1 MGDSREK
8 YMRRR
13 RFLACGLGA
22 VACVAG
28 CGTERAGNVLRT
40 GFSITTA
47 GRRWAPVGKA
57 FAGAARSA
65 GFAAAVSHAISGTP
79 ATGTGPTGGPTS
91 GGPAGSGPSGGGP
104 SGGGPTGG
112 GPAEGGPTVG
122 GGPVAGTGFA
132 ITVSGLP
139 ALAAAELNNTQSLL
153 DTATPLA
160 RLSGQIEVVVVPERS
175 PLRDFGDFAARLL
188 ASPQQT
194 LLVGGPQGEPDHLL
208 FGLIARAIGA
218 DGRRVDYSGYPRLGE
233 AASAL
238 LSGKAV
244 AAAGPLDDWR
254 TAIGRG
260 RVRALAVSSAR
271 PVPDLDVPTLLEC
284 GVRVDF
290 ADWTAAF
297 GPEDMPAESREQA
310 VRMCEE
316 VIGSSAWEAACLAA
330 GWIPIPLAGD
340 DFARW
345 LGTEI
350 ARTRAVLR
358 DLGLLD
364 STKATTCWGSCGNG
378 H

>member
-1 MGDSREK
+1 
-8 YMRRR
+8 MRRR
-13 RFLACGLGA
+13 RFLACGFGA
-22 VACVAG
+22 IACAAG

-40 GFSITTA
+40 GFSINTG
-47 GRRWAPVGKA
+47 GRRWARVGQA
-57 FAGAARSA
+57 FAGAARAS
-65 GFAAAVSHAISGTP
+65 GFAAAVGHAISG
-79 ATGTGPTGGPTS
+79 S
-91 GGPAGSGPSGGGP
+91 PAGPPAGGG
-104 SGGGPTGG
+104 T
-112 GPAEGGPTVG
+112 A
-122 GGPVAGTGFA
+122 AGFA

-160 RLSGQIEVVVVPERS
+160 RLSGQVEVVVVPDRS
-175 PLRDFGDFAARLL
+175 PLRDFDDFAARLL

-194 LLVGGPQGEPDHLL
+194 LLAGGPQGEPDHLL

-218 DGRRVDYSGYPRLGE
+218 DGRRVDYTGYPRTGE
-233 AASAL
+233 GVSAL

-244 AAAGPLDDWR
+244 AAAGSLADWR
-254 TAIGRG
+254 AAIGRG
-260 RVRALAVSSAR
+260 RVRALAVSTAR
-271 PVPDLDVPTLLEC
+271 RVPDLDVPTLLEC

-297 GPEDMPAESREQA
+297 GPEDMPEGGRESA

-330 GWIPIPLAGD
+330 GWLPLPLAGD

-345 LGTEI
+345 LDTEM

>member
-1 MGDSREK
+1 MGDSGEK

-13 RFLACGLGA
+13 RFLACGFGA
-22 VACVAG
+22 LACAAG

-40 GFSITTA
+40 GFSINAA
-47 GRRWAPVGKA
+47 GQRWSRVGRA
-57 FAGAARSA
+57 FADAARAA
-65 GFAAAVSHAISGTP
+65 GFAAAL
-79 ATGTGPTGGPTS
+79 GP
-91 GGPAGSGPSGGGP
+91 
-104 SGGGPTGG
+104 
-112 GPAEGGPTVG
+112 
-122 GGPVAGTGFA
+122 A

-139 ALAAAELNNTQSLL
+139 ALAAAELNNGQSLL
-153 DTATPLA
+153 DTGTPLA
-160 RLSGQIEVVVVPERS
+160 RLSGQVEVVVVPDRS
-175 PLRDFGDFAARLL
+175 PLRDFDDFAARLL
-188 ASPQQT
+188 ASPGQA
-194 LLVGGPQGEPDHLL
+194 LLAGGPQGEPDHLL

-218 DGRRVDYSGYPRLGE
+218 DGRRVDYTGYPRLGE

-244 AAAGPLDDWR
+244 AAAGPLADWR

-271 PVPDLDVPTLLEC
+271 RVPDLEVPTLLEC

-297 GPEDMPAESREQA
+297 GPEDMPDESRESA
-310 VRMCEE
+310 VRMCEA
-316 VIGSSAWEAACLAA
+316 VIASSEWEAACLAA
-330 GWIPIPLAGD
+330 GWLPIPLSGD

-345 LGTEI
+345 LDTEL

-364 STKATTCWGSCGNG
+364 TTKATTCWGSCGNG

>member
-1 MGDSREK
+1 
-8 YMRRR
+8 MRRR

-22 VACVAG
+22 IACAAG
-28 CGTERAGNVLRT
+28 CGTERAGNVVRT
-40 GFSITTA
+40 GFSINA
-47 GRRWAPVGKA
+47 GGHRWARVGQA
-57 FAGAARSA
+57 FAAAARAA
-65 GFAAAVSHAISGTP
+65 GFAAAVSHAIGGSP
-79 ATGTGPTGGPTS
+79 ATGA
-91 GGPAGSGPSGGGP
+91 GPAGSS
-104 SGGGPTGG
+104 
-112 GPAEGGPTVG
+112 GPADGSGP
-122 GGPVAGTGFA
+122 GGPVAGGGFA

-139 ALAAAELNNTQSLL
+139 ALATAELNNTQSLL

-160 RLSGQIEVVVVPERS
+160 RLSGQIEVVVVPDRS
-175 PLRDFGDFAARLL
+175 PLRDFDDLAARLL

-194 LLVGGPQGEPDHLL
+194 LLAGGPQGEPDHLL

-218 DGRRVDYSGYPRLGE
+218 DGRRVDYTGYPRTGE
-233 AASAL
+233 AVSAL
-238 LSGKAV
+238 LSGKVA
-244 AAAGPLDDWR
+244 AAAGPLADWR
-254 TAIGRG
+254 APIGRG
-260 RVRALAVSSAR
+260 RVRALAVSTAR
-271 PVPDLDVPTLLEC
+271 RVPELDVPTLLEC

-297 GPEDMPAESREQA
+297 GPEDMPDESRESA

-330 GWIPIPLAGD
+330 GWVPIPLAGD